1 MINQDPLKQLKKQL
15 EPQIVVP
22 GLSIPLSKT
31 ARLKLFDLEKNA
43 IKSKMIT
50 TTTNMSFSKAFKER
64 NIKLEIKQI
73 QYKA

>member
-1 MINQDPLKQLKKQL
+1 MINPDPLKQLKKQL
-15 EPQIVVP
+15 EPQTFVP

-31 ARLKLFDLEKNA
+31 TRLKVFDLTKNA
-43 IKSKMIT
+43 IKSKTIT
-50 TTTNMSFSKAFKER
+50 TTINMSFTKPFKER